1 MFVLEMTRLFLM
13 VVWLWALIG
22 GAEDLRLECIA
33 GTLALWLG
41 LTVLVTNFG
50 EALTEIRRQAQ
61 AELPNWPHHP
71 VKIKWLKIP
80 PPPS

>member
-1 MFVLEMTRLFLM
+1 MFALEMTSLVLT

-22 GAEDLRLECIA
+22 ADVRLECIA